1 MTTSKATMKRTTTT
15 AKPATKSAT
24 VQPRARAKAKNLAA
38 IVTSA
43 RADDRPSPKLVDAAR
58 RTVTRAEL
66 ALSNLAAAKRIAKVS
81 TREMA
86 KAGSHAVLILPDAHF
101 PFNDEAATDLAIK
114 IAEVVR
120 PTRIVSLGD
129 TIEAAA
135 WTAHPPRSVAE
146 EATHKFSL
154 EIEQAGAWID
164 QVRNAA
170 GTGASWAYLEGN
182 HEAHVEREC
191 LRLGSIGRAVADLV
205 SPKNLLMRG
214 RPWMSW
220 TPYVEAYSAE
230 RRQPSRSAIGLSHHL
245 ICSDLIA
252 IHGWSLAKN
261 FAQKNLEALRGAKS
275 LVSGHC
281 HRVQSVTER
290 DPVTNKLVHSWSPGC
305 LSRLQPCWAHVNG
318 PTLWSHAISL
328 VFCEDACL
336 TKPDP
341 RWTPYTIAISRGEC
355 VLPGGTSIKV

>member
-1 MTTSKATMKRTTTT
+1 MTTSKATMKRTTTAT
-15 AKPATKSAT
+15 KPATKNAT

-43 RADDRPSPKLVDAAR
+43 RAEDRPSPKLVDRVR
-58 RTVTRAEL
+58 RTQTRAEL

-81 TREMA
+81 TREVA
-86 KAGSHAVLILPDAHF
+86 KAGSHAVLIVPDAHF

-164 QVRNAA
+164 RVRDAA

-214 RPWMSW
+214 RPWLGW
-220 TPYVEAYSAE
+220 TPYVEAYNPG
-230 RRQPSRSAIGLSHHL
+230 RRAPSRSGSGLSYFAVT
-245 ICSDLIA
+245 SDLWA

-261 FAQKNLEALRGAKS
+261 FAQKNLELVRNKS
-275 LVSGHC
+275 VCSGHA
-281 HRVQSVTER
+281 HRIQSVTER
-290 DPVTNKLVHSWSPGC
+290 DPVSGKLLHSWSPGC
-305 LSRLQPCWAHVNG
+305 LSKLQPAWAHAGG
-318 PTLWSHAISL
+318 PTAWSHGVSIA
-328 VFCEDACL
+328 FCEDECL

-341 RWTPYTIAISRGEC
+341 RWTPYTITISRGEA
-355 VLPGGTSIKV
+355 VLPGGTSLRV